1 MARFPNSPVI
11 ELLHLNALGAAI
23 SLRKKV
29 IFDAEVAQLRKSTRP
44 TTRVQAFGRDGVAKA
59 ENPN

>member
-1 MARFPNSPVI
+1 LSGPAPVV
-11 ELLHLNALGAAI
+11 ALGAAI

-59 ENPN
+59 QNPN